1 MEKHN
6 ANKELAE
13 VKKNLADMD
22 SADGIIVLVRRNK
35 GRTFELYYGVAGVH
49 IELMEAL
56 SKIDEELLKG
66 ALFLQSLGKNEEV
79 QSEEKKDEKAE

>member
-6 ANKELAE
+6 ADKELAE
-13 VKKNLADMD
+13 IKENLATIDN
-22 SADGIIVLVRRNK
+22 ADGVIVLVRRNK
-35 GRTFELYYGVAGVH
+35 GKTFELYCGVAGVH

-66 ALFLQSLGKNEEV
+66 ALFLQSFGKNEEA
-79 QSEEKKDEKAE
+79 QSEEKNDEKSE